1 MASNW
6 TQGTPRG
13 AFPAPLSPATLA
25 SLDGRLGGLPL
36 NGGTQDAARDAD
48 EIKQQFKKAMRRLT
62 STVSIIAAQEKTAR
76 FGIVVTSVSSV
87 SMEPPAILVC
97 INHSASIYQP
107 LIRTRRFSVNM
118 LQEQHHDLIGPFS
131 RLASDERFAYGSW
144 SEANS
149 VPVLDD
155 AQATLLCRVDGTF
168 CYGSHDIVIGHIDAI
183 TVAEPVLPLL
193 WQDGRPAASRALPGE
208 TAKA

>member
-6 TQGTPRG
+6 TQGTPRT
-13 AFPAPLSPATLA
+13 AYPAPLPPP
-25 SLDGRLGGLPL
+25 LGG
-36 NGGTQDAARDAD
+36 AADPALGPD

-62 STVSIIAAQEKTAR
+62 STVSIIAAQEKSAR

-107 LIRTRRFSVNM
+107 LLRTRRFSVNM
-118 LQEQHHDLIGPFS
+118 LQEQHQDLIGPFS
-131 RLASDERFAYGSW
+131 RLASDERFAYGAW
-144 SEANS
+144 SDAQG
-149 VPVLDD
+149 VPVLDN

-168 CYGSHDIVIGHIDAI
+168 CYGSHDIVIGHIEAI

-193 WQDGRPAASRALPGE
+193 WQDGRPAASHALADE
-208 TAKA
+208 RVKA